1 MSGTEPP
8 FTPPSKTER
17 SEGQPMTEQ
26 QKVQEQWP
34 PRSRIMANTPQNLS
48 LLFPRHSPEQSILNV
63 IISECGYRTTRPTKK
78 PNSLFFPLPY
88 TPAYLPG
95 VFILFFSY
103 LFALFI
109 YPPFFGFFYFHSRV
123 YFGKWHRAELGK
135 VLGTSPEEPRKRVQP
150 DIYKEKKRNTV
161 YLLRPVPY
169 TAVALTIPSPS
180 RPSYFVH
187 GAWFLYLFFSSFQ
200 LSSFLPVKKREENET
215 DLLGRKGTTGFDLV
229 GSGVGLHHL
238 RSSWAVSQ
246 TTNQKVISRVRVPYR
261 QCNKLTDYAGKIN
274 PADGQ
279 DIYGVS
285 HKMPRHYTGRGA
297 GRQRGNWAT
306 RPRRQ
311 LSYSR

>member
-1 MSGTEPP
+1 MGITIYTVLSYDLCTTPFTLLSTSHSTTLVYPFLHHLSLVRLHFFAPLFLGMSGTEPP

-187 GAWFLYLFFSSFQ
+187 GA
-200 LSSFLPVKKREENET
+200 
-215 DLLGRKGTTGFDLV
+215 
-229 GSGVGLHHL
+229 
-238 RSSWAVSQ
+238 
-246 TTNQKVISRVRVPYR
+246 
-261 QCNKLTDYAGKIN
+261 
-274 PADGQ
+274 
-279 DIYGVS
+279 
-285 HKMPRHYTGRGA
+285 
-297 GRQRGNWAT
+297 
-306 RPRRQ
+306 
-311 LSYSR
+311 